1 MREKI
6 CSFLRSFCKMQIYND
21 IEHHF
26 YDMAEDDITAFY
38 ALYDE
43 FHFLLFQRGYYLKN
57 GKLMRLRKK

>member
-1 MREKI
+1 
-6 CSFLRSFCKMQIYND
+6 MQIYND